1 MSLEDLGNIGE
12 LIAAFGVIISLVYLA
27 YQIRQ
32 NTRAL
37 HSASYAQSTEQA
49 WLVNVAVAQDAALA
63 RLFSEVA
70 SGNALTPEEES
81 QYSAA
86 MSNLFFGLENLFR
99 QYEQGLIDSDTWEN
113 VVVNG
118 LAKLSPSVWE
128 RWRDRQGPLSRRL
141 LLYLRERGIPE
152 TAA

>member
-12 LIAAFGVIISLVYLA
+12 LIGALGVIVSLFYLA

-37 HSASYAQSTEQA
+37 HSSCYAQSVEQA

-70 SGNALTPEEES
+70 SGNALTPAEES
-81 QYSAA
+81 RFSAA
-86 MSNLFFGLENLFR
+86 IDNLFFALENLFR
-99 QYEQGLIDSDTWEN
+99 QYERGLLDADTWEN

-118 LAKLSPSVWE
+118 LAKLSPPIWE
-128 RWRDRQGPLSRRL
+128 RWRTREGPLSRRL
-141 LLYLRERGIPE
+141 LLHLRERGILE